1 MRGLNYKALTG
12 NILVFWIRSHLL
24 MGGGRLQEVVT
35 RESQKMD
42 LHKFSPRKYV
52 ANMSQICKY

>member
-1 MRGLNYKALTG
+1 MRGFNYKALTG

-35 RESQKMD
+35 RESQKNGFAQI
-42 LHKFSPRKYV
+42 FS
-52 ANMSQICKY
+52 SQICKY

>member
-1 MRGLNYKALTG
+1 MGGFNYKALTG
-12 NILVFWIRSHLL
+12 NILVFWKRRHLL

-42 LHKFSPRKYV
+42 LHKFSPCKYV
-52 ANMSQICKY
+52 ANK

>member
-1 MRGLNYKALTG
+1 MRGFNYKALTG

-35 RESQKMD
+35 RESQKNGFAQI
-42 LHKFSPRKYV
+42 FSTQICRKYV
-52 ANMSQICKY
+52 NTEE

>member
-1 MRGLNYKALTG
+1 MRGFNYKALTG
-12 NILVFWIRSHLL
+12 NILVFWIRSHSL
-24 MGGGRLQEVVT
+24 MEGGRLQEVVT

-52 ANMSQICKY
+52 NTEE

>member
-1 MRGLNYKALTG
+1 
-12 NILVFWIRSHLL
+12 
-24 MGGGRLQEVVT
+24 MGGGRLQEVIT

-52 ANMSQICKY
+52 ANM